1 LVGNGKNSLNFS
13 VSGHFSARIFN
24 FHDYLRREFLNLGM
38 AICQRINLYIP
49 PLQKVIMEKD
59 VHGKEVRIST
69 GIPGLDKLMQGGY
82 IKNDVY
88 LVTGGTGT
96 GKTIFCSQFLWD
108 GLQKG
113 EKGIFFSLEEL
124 PQDVVHDAENF
135 GWDFQKYIDKKMFLI
150 EYQDPFEMADITTL
164 VKEKIDKFGAKRV
177 VVDSTSI
184 FGMVF
189 KDEHEL
195 RRRLYE
201 LIKTL
206 KKTDTAVLMTAEIT
220 EDSKALSRFGVE
232 EFVVDGVIVLRYVSL
247 GNVSNR
253 TIEIRKMRRTSHNS
267 GVHEIEFN
275 RNGISIPKQ

>member
-1 LVGNGKNSLNFS
+1 MKRS
-13 VSGHFSARIFN
+13 
-24 FHDYLRREFLNLGM
+24 
-38 AICQRINLYIP
+38 
-49 PLQKVIMEKD
+49 KD
-59 VHGKEVRIST
+59 EIKKEEHTHERIST
-69 GIPGLDKLMQGGY
+69 GVPGLDKLVQGGY

-96 GKTIFCSQFLWD
+96 GKTLFCCQFLLD

-124 PQDVVHDAENF
+124 PNDVIHDAENF

-177 VVDSTSI
+177 VIDSTSI

-195 RRRLYE
+195 RKRLYE

-206 KKTDTAVLMTAEIT
+206 KKTDTVVLMTAEIL
-220 EDSKALSRFGVE
+220 EDAKGLSRFGVE
-232 EFVVDGVIVLRYVSL
+232 EFVVDGVIILNYLGIGEVSARSL
-247 GNVSNR
+247 Q
-253 TIEIRKMRRTSHNS
+253 IRKMRRTNHGKDVYLLEIGKN
-267 GVHEIEFN
+267 GVVIKPAENYKI
-275 RNGISIPKQ
+275 